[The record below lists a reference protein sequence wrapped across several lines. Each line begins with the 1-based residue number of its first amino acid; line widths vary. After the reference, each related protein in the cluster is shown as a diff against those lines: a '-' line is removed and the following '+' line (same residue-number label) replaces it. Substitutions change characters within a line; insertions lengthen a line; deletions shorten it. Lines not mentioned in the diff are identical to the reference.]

1 MRPDTPPE
9 ALGASWASFCAQ
21 VARAAQR
28 AGADLKE
35 GFEVG
40 KDVSFDKE
48 AGLWT
53 VKSTDVSAEWGGSRA
68 RFCKCIEHEQLLGT
82 SRKRKVSPASAPM
95 PACEA
100 KLPPA
105 HF

>member
-1 MRPDTPPE
+1 MWLYPCMRPDTPAE
-9 ALGASWASFCAQ
+9 ELGASWASLCVQ

-40 KDVSFDKE
+40 KDVSFDQA

-53 VKSTDVSAEWGGSRA
+53 VKSTDVSAEGG
-68 RFCKCIEHEQLLGT
+68 EQ
-82 SRKRKVSPASAPM
+82 SKVLQGRWAGAGN
-95 PACEA
+95 A
-100 KLPPA
+100 
-105 HF
+105 

>member
-1 MRPDTPPE
+1 MRDVRQSWGGQE
-9 ALGASWASFCAQ
+9 AVVGRCRLQHSRAKRDLMLHAPLVCVVVNGLQ

-40 KDVSFDKE
+40 KDVTLDKE

-53 VKSTDVSAEWGGSRA
+53 VKSTDVSWGGR
-68 RFCKCIEHEQLLGT
+68 EQGWHEEGVL
-82 SRKRKVSPASAPM
+82 
-95 PACEA
+95 ACWEVWT
-100 KLPPA
+100 
-105 HF
+105 